1 MSRSDTG
8 TERHQPTSS
17 TSSNEEI
24 ALRILGQHFTHP
36 VPNEIVRYSAARE
49 LFISDHADL
58 VEEYG
63 PDIYAQA
70 VENLIPSPYYNPRK
84 PEHLERECQR
94 IRAQTPSAP
103 DTYAEMEG
111 DEMPW
116 EKGGEA

>member
-1 MSRSDTG
+1 MSPSDTG
-8 TERHQPTSS
+8 TGTSRPTSS

-24 ALRILGQHFTHP
+24 ALHILGQHFTHP

-63 PDIYAQA
+63 PDVYAQA

-94 IRAQTPSAP
+94 IRAQTPSTP
-103 DTYAEMEG
+103 DLYVEEEG
-111 DEMPW
+111 DTMPW
-116 EKGGEA
+116 D